1 MSDPLNLGEKRVL
14 IFGGTRKIGRAVGLA
29 YAAAGAR
36 VAVTGRDPESGA
48 AMVADIKAAGSD
60 GAFIPCDIT
69 EYTSVESAVNQ
80 TIEALGGIDV
90 MVQSAAGRTSEPQG
104 FRPFEQIDPAEIA
117 GYAHTHWV
125 SKAYCIKA
133 TLNPMIAQGHG
144 KMVIITSDSGR
155 FPTQGE
161 SLIGGGAAASLLMV
175 RTLSKEFAR
184 WKININ
190 GLAISITDTG
200 ERAAGTR
207 SAGYGGNPEFA
218 AKMFEKLAKRQL
230 IHVEGKHVAGAA
242 LYLGSELCEATTG
255 QILSVNGGIAV

>member
-1 MSDPLNLGEKRVL
+1 MTDLLNLQGKTVL
-14 IFGGTRKIGRAVGLA
+14 VFGGTRKIGRAVGLA

-36 VAVTGRDPESGA
+36 VAVTGRDRESGA
-48 AMVADIKAAGSD
+48 NMVGEIEAAGSE
-60 GAFIPCDIT
+60 GFFVSCDIT
-69 EYTSVESAVNQ
+69 DYSSVEAAVNETVQ
-80 TIEALGGIDV
+80 RFGVIDV

-104 FRPFEQIDPAEIA
+104 FRPFAQIDPSEID
-117 GYAHTHWV
+117 GYARTHWV

-133 TLNPMIAQGHG
+133 TLAPMIEQNHG

-200 ERAAGTR
+200 DRPAGGGT
-207 SAGYGGNPEFA
+207 SGYGGDPTFA
-218 AKMFEKLAKRQL
+218 AKMFEKLAKRQI

-242 LYLGSELCEATTG
+242 LYLGSELCDATTG

>member
-1 MSDPLNLGEKRVL
+1 MSDPMNLEGKRVL
-14 IFGGTRKIGRAVGLA
+14 VFGGTRKIGRAVGLA
-29 YAAAGAR
+29 YAAAGAT
-36 VAVTGRDPESGA
+36 VAVTGRDPEAGA
-48 AMVADIKAAGSD
+48 AMVADLKAAGRE
-60 GAFIPCDIT
+60 GHFIPCDIT
-69 EYTSVESAVNQ
+69 DYASVEGAVNASL
-80 TIEALGGIDV
+80 EALGGIDV
-90 MVQSAAGRTSEPQG
+90 MVQSAAGRTHEPQG
-104 FRPFEQIDPAEIA
+104 FRPFSEIDPSEIA

-133 TLNPMIAQGHG
+133 TLAPMIAQNHG

-184 WKININ
+184 WRININ

-200 ERAAGTR
+200 DRQLMG
-207 SAGYGGNPEFA
+207 SPGYGARPEFA
-218 AKMFEKLAKRQL
+218 AKMFEKLAKRQI

-242 LYLGSELCEATTG
+242 LYLGSELCDATTG
-255 QILSVNGGIAV
+255 QIISVNGGIAV